1 MNKREI
7 TAFFD
12 SQASRWDADMIRDDA
27 VIAQI
32 LRCADIKEGVRV
44 LDVACGTGV
53 LIPDYLA
60 LNAAE
65 VVGVDISSEMIRV
78 AKGKYSDPRIKFVCA
93 DVEAAP
99 GLRGFDRCVVYNAFP
114 HFPNPGALIECLS
127 RTLAEG
133 GRLTVAHG
141 MSRENINRHHAGC
154 AKNVSLKLMSV
165 DALALLFQPYFD
177 VDIVLADD
185 RKYIVSGIR
194 K

>member
-1 MNKREI
+1 
-7 TAFFD
+7 
-12 SQASRWDADMIRDDA
+12 MIRDDA
-27 VIAQI
+27 VIAEI

-53 LIPDYLA
+53 LMPDYLA
-60 LNAAE
+60 LNVAE
-65 VVGVDISSEMIRV
+65 VVGVDMSSEMIRV
-78 AKGKYSDPRIKFVCA
+78 AKGKYSDARIKFVCE
-93 DVEAAP
+93 DVEAAT

-114 HFPNPGALIECLS
+114 HFTAPGSLIECLS
-127 RTLAEG
+127 ETLAAG

-154 AKNVSLKLMSV
+154 AKNVSLELMSE

-185 RKYIVSGIR
+185 RKYIVSGT
-194 K
+194 KK